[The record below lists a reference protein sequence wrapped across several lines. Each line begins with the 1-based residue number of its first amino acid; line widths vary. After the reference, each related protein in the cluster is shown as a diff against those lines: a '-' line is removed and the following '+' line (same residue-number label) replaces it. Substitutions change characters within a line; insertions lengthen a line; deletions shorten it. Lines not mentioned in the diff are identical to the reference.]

1 MFSRSVPFIM
11 GETCRERG
19 AGEGQMLAFIRYV
32 VAGNGDEDA
41 AVPVTVGTH
50 VTIICVRKNFTGAM
64 AGTAAAS
71 PALAL
76 D

>member
-1 MFSRSVPFIM
+1 M

-19 AGEGQMLAFIRYV
+19 ADEGQMLEFVRRV

-41 AVPVTVGTH
+41 AVRVTVGTP
-50 VTIICVRKNFTGAM
+50 VTIICVRQNFTGVM